1 MCPQEL
7 QSKKQEEPRLQQD
20 RGQVEDTR
28 SLDELLS
35 FIGGEDEKQ
44 DPSKDKAAKKK
55 KKKGV
60 PDRGQAQR
68 DTELSQGR
76 QEHDQQLQETQQQLQ
91 DEEQEDAASREA
103 SLDRVSRWLSMCQTP
118 GYWQLDCVTVIAFGI
133 VCTNMN
139 AIVCGCHAAR
149 NAGRKARQHIQ
160 ERSEHIRCWRRR
172 GQRCWAWATEG
183 GRTCNRQWGG
193 SSAALCFRA
202 CLLSANDRQQCSWWQ
217 RLRGTW

>member
-44 DPSKDKAAKKK
+44 DPSKDKAVKKK

-60 PDRGQAQR
+60 PDRGHAQR

-76 QEHDQQLQETQQQLQ
+76 QEHDQQSQETQQQLQ
-91 DEEQEDAASREA
+91 DEEQEDDASREA

-118 GYWQLDCVTVIAFGI
+118 GY
-133 VCTNMN
+133 
-139 AIVCGCHAAR
+139 
-149 NAGRKARQHIQ
+149 
-160 ERSEHIRCWRRR
+160 
-172 GQRCWAWATEG
+172 
-183 GRTCNRQWGG
+183 
-193 SSAALCFRA
+193 
-202 CLLSANDRQQCSWWQ
+202 
-217 RLRGTW
+217 